1 MFSFNRLATVLI
13 IIFPSFVA
21 SDLFDFFDRTE
32 DPTSSPPTE
41 SYESFGSSPEPTL
54 PTPIEVGTLSNLTSL
69 EELNSTW
76 IEIKE
81 AATSLQVGRE
91 QISDFSRSFMGYER
105 RIRSFIDNVRRGYL
119 AMNTDTIEFLEEL
132 RGYMEQ
138 LPKNQSKIVT
148 KRYRSKCY
156 CRGRYWEPCPEY
168 CMDSC
173 FWIGYINSLYHYKHF
188 DNCTYE
194 LEHGRLDRCR
204 CYEDSGISCTEGIH
218 QCYEEKIEQVP
229 DEEKIE
235 QVPDDEV
242 KPCQEFILDQSL
254 VEKSFSRFADLLLEP
269 LKILVRDLD
278 FQVSSLKQAV
288 IATNLLSNIT
298 AQLCE
303 GQKAECFPE
312 ATELLDQ
319 KMQLHKQRKRNI
331 TLEMIKTQEQAET
344 ASKNIHVLKEQTFA
358 QISQSIKEYTC
369 CLKSF
374 NFTVTD
380 NDCNP
385 KPVETTTPLS
395 IPPPPPLFQTRR
407 RACTSP
413 DFLCENKRCVGPT
426 AVCDGYDDCG
436 DMSDEKDC

>member
-1 MFSFNRLATVLI
+1 MLATAVT
-13 IIFPSFVA
+13 IIF
-21 SDLFDFFDRTE
+21 L
-32 DPTSSPPTE
+32 SSEVLGEP
-41 SYESFGSSPEPTL
+41 PEPTL
-54 PTPIEVGTLSNLTSL
+54 PTPIDLGTLSNPTSL

-76 IEIKE
+76 NEIKE
-81 AATSLQVGRE
+81 DATSVQ
-91 QISDFSRSFMGYER
+91 QISDFSGSFMGYER

-119 AMNTDTIEFLEEL
+119 AMNTDTIEFLQEL

-138 LPKNQSKIVT
+138 LPKNQSKSVT

-156 CRGRYWEPCPEY
+156 CRGRYWEPCPED
-168 CMDSC
+168 CMESC
-173 FWIGYINSLYHYKHF
+173 FGVGYHDARYCCATQHY

-194 LEHGRLDRCR
+194 SEHRQLRNCL
-204 CYEDSGISCTEGIH
+204 CHEDSGISCDEGMH
-218 QCYEEKIEQVP
+218 QCY
-229 DEEKIE
+229 EEKIE